1 MNGWGLGSISE
12 WSEARTRSASGE
24 NADGRP
30 GGGARAELG
39 SHSTAYASRRL
50 PKGWKKS
57 PCHDLAPGE
66 TYTVLDAEGPG
77 AIQHIWCTVLPQ
89 HLRSIVLRIH
99 WDGAAE
105 PSVAVPLGD
114 FFCQGW
120 ARYAPV
126 TSMPVTVAPAGG
138 LNSYWPMPFRSRCTI
153 TVENLTENTIE
164 GFFHQITWTEEPVA
178 ERASYLHACW
188 RRSNPLDAQSPH
200 VIVDGIAGRG
210 HYVGTYLAWRSL
222 HAGWWGEGEVKF
234 HLDDDD
240 EYPSICGTGTE
251 DYFGGAWAF
260 EHPPGQFAEY
270 STPWLGMPQVIRPD
284 HFNDAL
290 LRFGLYRWHVM
301 DPIRFSTGLSAS
313 VQALGFSGDVDGR
326 PRYFSRRDDIASTAF
341 WYADEPRESRSAEL
355 SFDAL
360 DPF

>member
-1 MNGWGLGSISE
+1 MNGWGLGSIAE

-24 NADGRP
+24 NPDGRP

-77 AIQHIWCTVLPQ
+77 VIQHIWCTVLPQ

-126 TSMPVTVAPAGG
+126 TSMPVAVAPAGG

-164 GFFHQITWTEEPVA
+164 GFFHQITWSEEPVA

-200 VIVDGIAGRG
+200 VIVDGIVAGHAAG
-210 HYVGTYLAWRSL
+210 DPARSL
-222 HAGWWGEGEVKF
+222 QRCAIALRAVSLARDGSHPVQDRIVGQRAG
-234 HLDDDD
+234 
-240 EYPSICGTGTE
+240 
-251 DYFGGAWAF
+251 
-260 EHPPGQFAEY
+260 PGFQ
-270 STPWLGMPQVIRPD
+270 
-284 HFNDAL
+284 
-290 LRFGLYRWHVM
+290 
-301 DPIRFSTGLSAS
+301 
-313 VQALGFSGDVDGR
+313 
-326 PRYFSRRDDIASTAF
+326 RR
-341 WYADEPRESRSAEL
+341 RGRSAAVL
-355 SFDAL
+355 PAARRHRL
-360 DPF
+360 DRLLVCRCTRRLTQC